1 MQIQI
6 LLTSFTSCDSLIVF
20 IHKYIILSQLIN
32 FIRLSTLKNSI
43 HLSTLQLLT
52 ATKMAANI
60 ATRLNFDEEETKAFH
75 GMAIAKKMLSLFYLL
90 KYQIWQTEKQ
100 EKLYEKQLTNS

>member
-1 MQIQI
+1 
-6 LLTSFTSCDSLIVF
+6 
-20 IHKYIILSQLIN
+20 
-32 FIRLSTLKNSI
+32 
-43 HLSTLQLLT
+43 
-52 ATKMAANI
+52 MAANI